1 MAKSDEAWTLGGR
14 DWRAFMALTREI
26 ACELAADG
34 TIEITQKGEALP
46 ADTKPSDLRGPI
58 RLRLT
63 RRKQPGE

>member
-1 MAKSDEAWTLGGR
+1 
-14 DWRAFMALTREI
+14 MALTREI

-34 TIEITQKGEALP
+34 RIEITQKGEALR

-63 RRKQPGE
+63 GRKQPGG